1 MLPPKVFAIYRRE
14 TETFQFL
21 TYETDD
27 DSNIQRLK
35 NWSQPRYPHG
45 VQIGPQEDTEGM
57 RWFIGTDWY
66 VEPTPFAGHQHKI
79 HQVVIHDKTY
89 YWWSLHHKL
98 VWASYMTYGGRNDT
112 AHGYNTWNSAP
123 QIPVIEFNSRLIY
136 PRLDV
141 LGFYPRWCT
150 VKSPKLDTEMDNAH
164 ATFMTHKINGTILEH
179 IHDHVDPK
187 HLKIRTP
194 VPKEKEKET
203 TWRGDQ
209 DDEEFTPLGP
219 KVQYVTDLPYHDE
232 SATTCGP
239 IILLTIMLGTLVG
252 TWTLIGLQLATGF

>member
-21 TYETDD
+21 TYETDED
-27 DSNIQRLK
+27 NNIQRLK

-45 VQIGPQEDTEGM
+45 VQIAPQEDTEGM

-79 HQVVIHDKTY
+79 HQVKIHDKTY
-89 YWWSLHHKL
+89 YWWSLHHTL
-98 VWASYMTYGGRNDT
+98 TWASYMVYHHRDDME
-112 AHGYNTWNSAP
+112 HGQKAWANAP
-123 QIPVIEFNSRLIY
+123 QIPVIEFSSRLIY

-141 LGFYPRWCT
+141 LGFYPRWVS
-150 VKSPKLDTEMDNAH
+150 VKPVQLEGEMDR
-164 ATFMTHKINGTILEH
+164 ATATYIGHKMNGTILEH

-194 VPKEKEKET
+194 VPKEKET

-209 DDEEFTPLGP
+209 DDADAEFTPLAP
-219 KVQYVTDLPYHDE
+219 KAAAAELYHEE

-239 IILLTIMLGTLVG
+239 IFLTTIMFGCLVG
-252 TWTLIGLQLATGF
+252 TWTLIGLQIAGY